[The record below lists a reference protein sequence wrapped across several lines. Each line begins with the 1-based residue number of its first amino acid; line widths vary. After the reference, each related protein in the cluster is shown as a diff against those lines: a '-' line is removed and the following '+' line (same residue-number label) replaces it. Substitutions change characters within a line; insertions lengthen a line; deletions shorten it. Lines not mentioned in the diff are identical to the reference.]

1 MTFFDNQKRMYLLAI
16 LFAGLFL
23 ASSRTSSAEAH
34 DLASHYLNALEQ
46 TSSGLAA
53 ANTVRLTASVE
64 PSLADVEPAE
74 VATSLAK
81 RVDLSARMASTI
93 LTERVAAEQVVHYLV
108 NGEQGQELRVALDA
122 VDPGANF
129 SIYGVRDRQAYKP
142 LVPGSAEWTGILPS
156 SQDYLI
162 SVAATDTDAEY
173 AMFLELIDLSPF
185 ARLEPAQFRLPSG
198 ETAGVVSGLISADT
212 PHRYTLHADA
222 GQIINLELKS
232 NEADATFGIQ
242 GISDQRT
249 YKWLYDEARAWSF
262 IAPDTQDYLLTV
274 ATNAGETD
282 YALTVTLP

>member
-1 MTFFDNQKRMYLLAI
+1 MTFFTNQKRTYLLAI

-23 ASSRTSSAEAH
+23 ASSRYFSAEAH
-34 DLASHYLNALEQ
+34 YLTSIDLASNDV
-46 TSSGLAA
+46 TSTDIAGLAA
-53 ANTVRLTASVE
+53 GVETVKA
-64 PSLADVEPAE
+64 SLADTEPAE
-74 VATSLAK
+74 VATSLAY
-81 RVDLSARMASTI
+81 RVDLSSGMASTI
-93 LTERVAAEQVVHYLV
+93 LTERVAAEEVAHYLV

-122 VDPGANF
+122 VQPDANF

-162 SVAATDTDAEY
+162 SVAATDTETEFAI
-173 AMFLELIDLSPF
+173 FLELIDLSPF

-198 ETAGVVSGLISADT
+198 DTAGVVSGLISTDT

-232 NEADATFGIQ
+232 DEASAAFGIQ
-242 GISDQRT
+242 GVWDQRT

-262 IAPDTQDYLLTV
+262 VAPETQDYLLTV
-274 ATNAGETD
+274 STNASETD